1 MRWRIISVVLV
12 MLLLSAFAL
21 GAKSEITIE
30 PIKNS
35 IIVSGTASFKLT
47 LTNNEDTT
55 QRYSIFSFVQGWNI
69 EPSPLK
75 DKIIE
80 IQPNQKKQTIIKAS
94 PTEKFSPGIYK
105 LGLNIETDLGE
116 KHLQTLVVY
125 VDPEKPLDYLP
136 SIKVDLD
143 MAKKIDPQKTQTI
156 RLSLENKNPLNISE
170 LTIRLQSDIVKFNK
184 QTTIG
189 LEPLGTKTVE
199 FAIVPDSMQKPGK
212 HFLFFT
218 FERNKEVVKV
228 ISQEIEIISLS
239 PKFTTKQTEISSFL
253 KTIKKIEVKNMGNV
267 KNTQDVV
274 QSISFWQNLFT
285 KSKAKLVLKN
295 SQKNLIWKVTLD
307 PNESITLTY
316 THNYRFPF
324 YGVIILILLFFLYLC
339 TKAPVTLVKTST
351 SAKKDATLSDLKITL
366 QLKNVTKKT
375 LKNIEVVDLVPGIA
389 DIEKSLDLGTLKPHE
404 IKHTKKGTLVK
415 WKLAEIDAQ
424 EDRLITY
431 KVRSKLKILG
441 TLKLPRAKV
450 LYGKKGK
457 RRTAYSNVF
466 KISGQS

>member
-1 MRWRIISVVLV
+1 MRWRILSVVFV

-21 GAKSEITIE
+21 AAKSEIKIE
-30 PIKNS
+30 PIENS
-35 IIVSGTASFKLT
+35 ITVKDTASFKLAIA
-47 LTNNEDTT
+47 NNEDKT
-55 QRYSIFSFVQGWNI
+55 QRYSIFSFVQGWDI

-80 IQPNQKKQTIIKAS
+80 IAPNQKKQTVIKAS

-116 KHLQTLVVY
+116 KHLETLVVY

-156 RLSLENKNPLNISE
+156 KLSLENKNPLNISK
-170 LTIRLQSDIVKFNK
+170 LIIRLQSDISQFNK
-184 QTTIG
+184 QTSVG
-189 LEPLGTKTVE
+189 LEPLGSKTVE
-199 FAIVPDSMQKPGK
+199 FAVVPDSMQKPGK

-218 FERNKEVVKV
+218 FERNKEIVKV
-228 ISQEIEIISLS
+228 ISQEIEIISLT
-239 PKFTTKQTEISSFL
+239 PKFTTKLTEVSSFL
-253 KTIKKIEVKNMGNV
+253 KTTKKILVKNTGNV

-295 SQKNLIWKVTLD
+295 GQKDLVWKVTLA
-307 PNESITLTY
+307 PNESTTLTY
-316 THNYRFPF
+316 VHNYRFPF
-324 YGVIILILLFFLYLC
+324 YGIIVLILLFFLYVY
-339 TKAPVTLVKTST
+339 TKAPVTLTKTST
-351 SAKKDATLSDLKITL
+351 TAKQDATLSDLKITL

-375 LKNIEVVDLVPGIA
+375 LKNVEVVDLVPGIA

-431 KVRSKLKILG
+431 KVRSKLRILG

-457 RRTAYSNVF
+457 RKTAYSNVF

>member
-170 LTIRLQSDIVKFNK
+170 LTIRLQ
-184 QTTIG
+184 
-189 LEPLGTKTVE
+189 
-199 FAIVPDSMQKPGK
+199 VPK
-212 HFLFFT
+212 
-218 FERNKEVVKV
+218 
-228 ISQEIEIISLS
+228 
-239 PKFTTKQTEISSFL
+239 
-253 KTIKKIEVKNMGNV
+253 
-267 KNTQDVV
+267 
-274 QSISFWQNLFT
+274 
-285 KSKAKLVLKN
+285 
-295 SQKNLIWKVTLD
+295 
-307 PNESITLTY
+307 
-316 THNYRFPF
+316 
-324 YGVIILILLFFLYLC
+324 
-339 TKAPVTLVKTST
+339 
-351 SAKKDATLSDLKITL
+351 
-366 QLKNVTKKT
+366 
-375 LKNIEVVDLVPGIA
+375 
-389 DIEKSLDLGTLKPHE
+389 
-404 IKHTKKGTLVK
+404 
-415 WKLAEIDAQ
+415 
-424 EDRLITY
+424 
-431 KVRSKLKILG
+431 
-441 TLKLPRAKV
+441 
-450 LYGKKGK
+450 
-457 RRTAYSNVF
+457 
-466 KISGQS
+466 